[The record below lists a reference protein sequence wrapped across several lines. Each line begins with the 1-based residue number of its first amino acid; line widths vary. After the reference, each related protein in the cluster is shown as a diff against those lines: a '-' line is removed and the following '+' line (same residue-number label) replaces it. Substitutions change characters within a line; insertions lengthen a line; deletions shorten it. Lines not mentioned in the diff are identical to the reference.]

1 MRGLFSL
8 IYTLPAG
15 EDSIQLEWIASG
27 TTEGGFAEGMGNY
40 TPPIDADYFE
50 SWVLRAP
57 APSGSTSGFAMV
69 ETTR

>member
-50 SWVLRAP
+50 S
-57 APSGSTSGFAMV
+57 
-69 ETTR
+69 